1 MTDLEA
7 RLSTFKG
14 GGEFYRLFEH
24 IPNVM
29 FFAKDR
35 ERRLFLGN
43 QRFLEHCGLTSVAE
57 VIGKLDVDIFPKY
70 MTDKFETDDHIILST
85 GKPLLNLVELFPTR
99 DRLPEWFI
107 TNKYPIFHHDG
118 SVAAIC
124 GLIQN
129 YEKSFDDPNDPIPK
143 VVEFIK
149 TNFAQPISVPALAN
163 EAGLSQRH
171 LERLFK
177 QRFSISP
184 REYILRL
191 RVLIAAD
198 LLRSTNK
205 GITEIALECGFY
217 DHSSFTRQFKKH
229 HGTLPLKYRKSATGE

>member
-1 MTDLEA
+1 MTDLES
-7 RLSTFKG
+7 RLATYKL
-14 GGEFYRLFEH
+14 GGEFNRLFEH

-43 QRFLEHCGLTSVAE
+43 QRFLEHCGLTSIDQI
-57 VIGKLDVDIFPKY
+57 IGKLDVDIFPKY
-70 MTDKFETDDHIILST
+70 MTDKFETDDRTVFVT
-85 GKPLLNLVELFPTR
+85 GKPLLNLIELFPAR

-124 GLIQN
+124 GLIQS
-129 YEKSFDDPNDPIPK
+129 YERAFDDTNDPIPK
-143 VVEFIK
+143 VVAFIK
-149 TNFAQPISVPALAN
+149 TNFAQPISIPALAS

-184 REYILRL
+184 REYIIRL

-198 LLRSTNK
+198 LLRSTNQS
-205 GITEIALECGFY
+205 ITEIALECGFY
-217 DHSSFTRQFKKH
+217 DHSSFTRQFKRR
-229 HGTLPLKYRKSATGE
+229 HGTLPLNYRKAANE

>member
-1 MTDLEA
+1 MKCSDSSLTKF
-7 RLSTFKG
+7 RL
-14 GGEFYRLFEH
+14 GGEFHRLFEH

-35 ERRLFLGN
+35 ERRLFMGN
-43 QRFLEHCGLTSVAE
+43 QRFLEHCGFTSVAE
-57 VIGKLDVDIFPKY
+57 VVGKFDADIFPKY
-70 MTDKFETDDHIILST
+70 MNDKFAADDHTVLTT
-85 GKPLLNLVELFPTR
+85 GKPLLNLVELFPAR

-107 TNKYPIFHHDG
+107 TNKYPIFDHNG
-118 SVAAIC
+118 QVAAIC

-129 YEKSFDDPNDPIPK
+129 YERVFDATDDPVTK
-143 VVEFIK
+143 VVDLIK
-149 TNFAQPISVPALAN
+149 ANISQTINIPALATQ
-163 EAGLSQRH
+163 AGLSQRH

-184 REYILRL
+184 REYVIRL

-217 DHSSFTRQFKKH
+217 DHSSFTRQFKRR
-229 HGTLPLKYRKSATGE
+229 HGTLPLKYRKTTA